1 MKIAAGCIIMN
12 SSNNE
17 LPERNPL
24 DNKLRVLYMN
34 KVQEYNNLNQTA
46 GRTDQIHDRVPSI
59 NTEIVRNLELSCLAD
74 V

>member
-1 MKIAAGCIIMN
+1 MN

-24 DNKLRVLYMN
+24 DNKLRVLYMD

-46 GRTDQIHDRVPSI
+46 ARTDQIHDRVPSI
-59 NTEIVRNLELSCLAD
+59 NTEIVRHLELSCLAD